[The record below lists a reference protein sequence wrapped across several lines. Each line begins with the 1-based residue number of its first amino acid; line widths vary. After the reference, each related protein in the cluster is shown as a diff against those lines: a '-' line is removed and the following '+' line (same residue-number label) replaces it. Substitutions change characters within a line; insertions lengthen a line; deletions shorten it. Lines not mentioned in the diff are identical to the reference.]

1 MSRPRVY
8 LAGPDL
14 FFPDAEV
21 RYARLKAACESAG
34 LVGVAPN
41 DGLVPGLLTGSDEA
55 HRIYEHDMRT
65 LQSCD
70 AVLANLSAF
79 RGTEP
84 DSGTVF
90 EAAWAFAKGMPVAG
104 YTVDGLTTAD
114 RHLLLRKCDHD
125 AQGVLRDRGDGG
137 AVEPFGQGTN
147 LMLACSFPTVQTP
160 QQGVR
165 WLTELLP
172 ERVQQKQANDGVTLE
187 FTGVVILIL
196 VFFVMLVFG
205 VGFAATQIW
214 PDSSWGPHGPMT
226 TFLAGMTVFAV
237 FAVVV
242 LGALVAVL
250 IPLSVFRALSNLA
263 RLVKAGK
270 RQSQRGCKQP

>member
-1 MSRPRVY
+1 MSKPRVY

-90 EAAWAFAKGMPVAG
+90 EAAWAFAKGVPVVG
-104 YTVDGLTTAD
+104 YTVDGLTTSD
-114 RHLLLRKCDHD
+114 RHLLMRKTYIEVDES
-125 AQGVLRDRGDGG
+125 LRDKLDGG
-137 AVEPFGQGTN
+137 LVEQFGQPSN
-147 LMLACSFPTVQTP
+147 LMLACSFLIVQTP
-160 QQGVR
+160 QEAIGLLSVL
-165 WLTELLP
+165 LTEGSRCVP
-172 ERVQQKQANDGVTLE
+172 QR
-187 FTGVVILIL
+187 
-196 VFFVMLVFG
+196 
-205 VGFAATQIW
+205 
-214 PDSSWGPHGPMT
+214 
-226 TFLAGMTVFAV
+226 AV
-237 FAVVV
+237 A
-242 LGALVAVL
+242 
-250 IPLSVFRALSNLA
+250 
-263 RLVKAGK
+263 
-270 RQSQRGCKQP
+270 